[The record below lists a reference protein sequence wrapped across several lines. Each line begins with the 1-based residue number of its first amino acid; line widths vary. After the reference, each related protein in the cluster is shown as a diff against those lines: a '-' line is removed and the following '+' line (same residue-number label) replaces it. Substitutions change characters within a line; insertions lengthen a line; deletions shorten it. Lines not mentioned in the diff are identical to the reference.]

1 MKPMH
6 IAMALLSAAMF
17 FVLAG
22 VFMGVQLELDGTKLV
37 VDSASDVR
45 WQWVF
50 IGTAVVFFFQLL
62 RPAFQK
68 GLKSVSGPKFI
79 LPAIDGSTVKQKLF
93 LVALLVLAV
102 AWPFMV
108 SRGTVDIATLTMIYI
123 ILGLGLNVVV
133 GLSGL
138 LVLGY
143 GGFYAIGAYTF
154 ALLNHY
160 YGLGF
165 WTCLPIAGL
174 MAAAAGF
181 LLGFPVL
188 RLRGDY
194 LAIVTLG
201 FGEIVRILLLNN
213 TEITGG
219 PNGISQIPKPTFF
232 GLEFSRTAREGGW
245 DTFSNFFGLKYD
257 PSDRVIFLYLV
268 ALLLVVLSLFVI
280 NRLLRMPLGRAWEAL
295 REDEIACRSL
305 GLSPRRIKLTAFTI
319 SAAFAG
325 FAGTLFAARQGF
337 VSPES
342 FTFAESAFVL
352 AIVVLGGM
360 GSQFAVILAAILLVV
375 SRELMR
381 DQRIQHVNARWFDGA
396 DDDLASAGLAAH
408 DAPATEAEKR
418 RSERRAGMSQ
428 PLLSVNG
435 LMMRFGGLLAV
446 NNVNLELYPQEIVS
460 LIGPNGA
467 GKTTVFNCLTGF
479 YKPTGGTILLRDQH
493 LEGLPGQQ
501 IARMGVVRTF
511 QHVRLFREMTV
522 IENLLVAQH
531 QQLKTGL
538 FSGLLKTPS
547 FRRAQS
553 EALDR
558 AATWLERIGLLEH
571 ANRQASNLAYG
582 DQRRLEIAR
591 CMVTQPEILMLDEPA
606 AGLNPKETK
615 ELDELI
621 AELRNHHNTTILLIE
636 HDMKLVMGISDRIY
650 VVNQGTPLANGTP
663 EQIRNNP
670 DVIRAYLGEA

>member
-1 MKPMH
+1 
-6 IAMALLSAAMF
+6 
-17 FVLAG
+17 
-22 VFMGVQLELDGTKLV
+22 
-37 VDSASDVR
+37 
-45 WQWVF
+45 
-50 IGTAVVFFFQLL
+50 
-62 RPAFQK
+62 
-68 GLKSVSGPKFI
+68 
-79 LPAIDGSTVKQKLF
+79 
-93 LVALLVLAV
+93 
-102 AWPFMV
+102 
-108 SRGTVDIATLTMIYI
+108 
-123 ILGLGLNVVV
+123 
-133 GLSGL
+133 
-138 LVLGY
+138 
-143 GGFYAIGAYTF
+143 
-154 ALLNHY
+154 
-160 YGLGF
+160 
-165 WTCLPIAGL
+165 
-174 MAAAAGF
+174 
-181 LLGFPVL
+181 
-188 RLRGDY
+188 
-194 LAIVTLG
+194 
-201 FGEIVRILLLNN
+201 
-213 TEITGG
+213 
-219 PNGISQIPKPTFF
+219 
-232 GLEFSRTAREGGW
+232 
-245 DTFSNFFGLKYD
+245 
-257 PSDRVIFLYLV
+257 
-268 ALLLVVLSLFVI
+268 
-280 NRLLRMPLGRAWEAL
+280 
-295 REDEIACRSL
+295 
-305 GLSPRRIKLTAFTI
+305 
-319 SAAFAG
+319 
-325 FAGTLFAARQGF
+325 
-337 VSPES
+337 
-342 FTFAESAFVL
+342 
-352 AIVVLGGM
+352 
-360 GSQFAVILAAILLVV
+360 
-375 SRELMR
+375 
-381 DQRIQHVNARWFDGA
+381 
-396 DDDLASAGLAAH
+396 
-408 DAPATEAEKR
+408 
-418 RSERRAGMSQ
+418 MSQ

-636 HDMKLVMGISDRIY
+636 HDMSFVMGLCEHIIVLDYGRIIAE
-650 VVNQGTPLANGTP
+650 GSAD
-663 EQIRNNP
+663 EIRRNP
-670 DVIRAYLGEA
+670 KVIAAYLGGE